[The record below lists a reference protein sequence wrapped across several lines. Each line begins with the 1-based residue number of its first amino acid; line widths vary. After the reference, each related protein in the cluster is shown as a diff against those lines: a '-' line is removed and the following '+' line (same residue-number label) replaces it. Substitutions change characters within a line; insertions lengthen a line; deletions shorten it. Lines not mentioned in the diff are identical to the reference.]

1 MGSIVGCESLIR
13 WHHPDHSIMGPSSF
27 IEGIGR
33 SGAIVEVG
41 YWSLQKAAQQLA
53 DWHRQGFQ
61 AQPLNTNLS
70 PRQFND
76 RNLPCTLQKV
86 LSDSQIPPHLLELE
100 FSESTACVD
109 VELALSITEQIYN
122 LGPRLCIDAFSTGLS
137 SLKYLQQMPV
147 DTLKIDCSVVQEI
160 GVNAGGEMITDAIIA
175 LARCMELNV
184 VAEGVETEQQ
194 LEFLNARGC
203 CIIQGFYYSRPL
215 STPDFQ
221 NLLRTD
227 TPPFCASPSADPV
240 RSISIAS

>member
-1 MGSIVGCESLIR
+1 
-13 WHHPDHSIMGPSSF
+13 
-27 IEGIGR
+27 
-33 SGAIVEVG
+33 
-41 YWSLQKAAQQLA
+41 
-53 DWHRQGFQ
+53 
-61 AQPLNTNLS
+61 
-70 PRQFND
+70 
-76 RNLPCTLQKV
+76 LQKV

-100 FSESTACVD
+100 FGESTACVD

-175 LARCMELNV
+175 LGRCMELNV
-184 VAEGVETEQQ
+184 VAKGVETEQQ
-194 LEFLNARGC
+194 FEFLNARGC
-203 CIIQGFYYSRPL
+203 YIIQGFYYSRPL
-215 STPDFQ
+215 SAPDFQ